1 MATIHFARASER
13 RQAIQETDPQSLLRL
28 RQVLRL
34 IPVSASTWWNGVRVG
49 RFPRP
54 VKLGPH
60 TTAWHARDVLDL
72 IDSLASA
79 EHGAI
84 GAAGGGRVR

>member
-1 MATIHFARASER
+1 MATHFALNRGP
-13 RQAIQETDPQSLLRL
+13 RQAQLEIDPQSLLRL

-60 TTAWHARDVLDL
+60 TTAWRARDVLDL
-72 IDSLASA
+72 IDSLAPTERGLPGES
-79 EHGAI
+79 GDD
-84 GAAGGGRVR
+84 RL